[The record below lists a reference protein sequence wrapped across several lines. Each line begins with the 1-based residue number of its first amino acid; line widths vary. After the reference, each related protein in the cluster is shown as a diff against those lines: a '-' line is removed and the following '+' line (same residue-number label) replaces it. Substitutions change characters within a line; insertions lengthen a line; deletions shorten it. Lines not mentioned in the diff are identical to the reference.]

1 MGSGAAMTAFS
12 EAGDWL
18 VDKAARDMGLQT
30 TCVGGNA
37 HNLTLDSATSSFG
50 SNLKSPSLWSITM
63 LDSTVHKILEHYV
76 GLDLSKPS
84 AITVDLPLVRSPTPV
99 VLAIIGY
106 IVVVLLWSSH
116 IKRAGLKPR
125 LQDPVW
131 LQTLVIV
138 HNCFL
143 CFLSFYMGWGIIT
156 EARHHRY
163 SFWGNA
169 GNDGHVKMG
178 SYIYIFY
185 VSKLYEFMDTIVM
198 LLRRNLR
205 QITFLHLYHHA
216 SISFIWWIISY
227 LFPTGDAY
235 FSAALNSWI
244 HVVMYLYY
252 LLAATIAKD
261 EKRRRKYLFWGKY
274 LTMFQMLQFVSFI
287 GQGIHGLFYPSTYPK
302 NMPRMLFLYSLSLLL
317 FFSNFFISKYIRPS
331 PKLQSKP
338 LKSE

>member
-1 MGSGAAMTAFS
+1 MTAFS

-163 SFWGNA
+163 RHS
-169 GNDGHVKMG
+169 
-178 SYIYIFY
+178 S
-185 VSKLYEFMDTIVM
+185 
-198 LLRRNLR
+198 
-205 QITFLHLYHHA
+205 
-216 SISFIWWIISY
+216 
-227 LFPTGDAY
+227 
-235 FSAALNSWI
+235 
-244 HVVMYLYY
+244 
-252 LLAATIAKD
+252 
-261 EKRRRKYLFWGKY
+261 
-274 LTMFQMLQFVSFI
+274 
-287 GQGIHGLFYPSTYPK
+287 
-302 NMPRMLFLYSLSLLL
+302 
-317 FFSNFFISKYIRPS
+317 
-331 PKLQSKP
+331 
-338 LKSE
+338 